1 MVSDTI
7 KIEDAAYWS
16 AFGEESGLTWS
27 QAQVNQ
33 GFKVKSTDLYL
44 GVKFEVSISIF
55 SKWIPL

>member
-1 MVSDTI
+1 MISDTI

-33 GFKVKSTDLYL
+33 GFKVKSTDLCL
-44 GVKFEVSISIF
+44 GVNFEVGISIF
-55 SKWIPL
+55 S